1 VAIEKL
7 LRDALALPR
16 EERARLANAL
26 QESLERG
33 GDEAASDAE
42 WEAAWSAELERRLR
56 DFDEGRA
63 TAISYEE
70 FKSRMRARVPRP

>member
-1 VAIEKL
+1 MAIEKL

-26 QESLERG
+26 QESLEPD
-33 GDEAASDAE
+33 GDEAVGDAE
-42 WEAAWSAELERRLR
+42 WEAAWSAEIKRRLR
-56 DFDEGRA
+56 DFDEGRT

-70 FKSRMRARVPRP
+70 FKSRRRACISGR